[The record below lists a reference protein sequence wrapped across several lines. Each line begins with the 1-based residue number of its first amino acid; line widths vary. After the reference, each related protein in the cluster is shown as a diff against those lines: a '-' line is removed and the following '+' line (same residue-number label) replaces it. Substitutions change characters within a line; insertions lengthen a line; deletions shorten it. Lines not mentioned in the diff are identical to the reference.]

1 MKLAL
6 FDLDHTLLDAD
17 SDYLWGQFLVQEGV
31 VDGLRYARENAR
43 YYADYRAGRLDIH
56 EFLAFGLRP
65 LADNQPQQLEHWRRR
80 FLKESILPC
89 IADTARTLL
98 GGHRD
103 AGHVLA
109 IITATNRFITE
120 PIAAALEVPH
130 LIATEP
136 EHDGSRFTGRVAGT
150 PCFREGKVTRLKE
163 WLYKEQLTPRETWF
177 YSDSHNDLPLLQ
189 TVDHPVAVNPD
200 SLLVHTATRRGW
212 PVMHVRRNI
221 RARVN

>member
-6 FDLDHTLLDAD
+6 FNLDHTLLDAD
-17 SDYLWGQFLVQEGV
+17 SDCLWGQFLVRKGA

-43 YYADYRAGRLDIH
+43 YHADYRAGRLDIH
-56 EFLAFGLRP
+56 EFPAFGLRS
-65 LADNQPQQLEHWRRR
+65 LADNQPQQLGHWRRR
-80 FLKESILPC
+80 FLQESVLPC

-98 GGHRD
+98 GRHRD
-103 AGHVLA
+103 AGHVRA

-120 PIAAALEVPH
+120 PIAATLGVPH

-163 WLYKEQLTPRETWF
+163 CLYQEQLAPRETWF
-177 YSDSHNDLPLLQ
+177 HSDSHNDLPLLQ
-189 TVDHPVAVNPD
+189 TVDHPVAVNPGP
-200 SLLVHTATRRGW
+200 LLAQTAAQRGW
-212 PVMHVRRNI
+212 PVMHVRRTTH
-221 RARVN
+221 ARLN